1 MKNIILFTNMS
12 SVSIYW
18 NKSLPSL
25 YNAININ
32 DLTELTTYLNKNNS
46 PIILMLDELS
56 ISNIQEVLE
65 EITKYQFL
73 KVLLFNSVPEVYHAS
88 LLLSSGIRGYENSYL
103 ASINL
108 ENMLKVVEDEKMWIF
123 TDLTNFI
130 INKHINI
137 TSSKEP
143 EFMKLLTEKEKE
155 IALMIA
161 DGLSNKEIAQKEKN
175 ALSTIKGHIKSI
187 FEKVGVN
194 SRLSLALLF
203 K

>member
-12 SVSIYW
+12 SISMYW

-25 YNAININ
+25 YNAINIS
-32 DLTELTTYLNKNNS
+32 DFSELINYLNKNKT
-46 PIILMLDELS
+46 PIILMFDELS
-56 ISNIQEVLE
+56 VSNIQEVLE
-65 EITKYQFL
+65 ELCRYQFL
-73 KVLLFNSVPEVYHAS
+73 KTLLFNSVPEVHHAS
-88 LLLSSGIRGYENSYL
+88 LLLSSGIKGYENTYL

-108 ENMLKVVEDEKMWIF
+108 ENMLKVVEDGKMWIF
-123 TDLTNFI
+123 TDLINYI
-130 INKHINI
+130 ISKHIDI
-137 TSSKEP
+137 TSLKEP

-161 DGLSNKEIAQKEKN
+161 DGFSNKEIAQKEKN

>member
-12 SVSIYW
+12 SISIYW
-18 NKSLPSL
+18 NKSLPAL
-25 YNAININ
+25 YKSINIS
-32 DLTELTTYLNKNNS
+32 DFSELINYLNKNKT
-46 PIILMLDELS
+46 PIILMLDEQS
-56 ISNIQEVLE
+56 VPNIQEVLE
-65 EITKYQFL
+65 ELCRYQFL
-73 KVLLFNSVPEVYHAS
+73 KTLLFNSVPEVYHAS

-130 INKHINI
+130 INKHINT